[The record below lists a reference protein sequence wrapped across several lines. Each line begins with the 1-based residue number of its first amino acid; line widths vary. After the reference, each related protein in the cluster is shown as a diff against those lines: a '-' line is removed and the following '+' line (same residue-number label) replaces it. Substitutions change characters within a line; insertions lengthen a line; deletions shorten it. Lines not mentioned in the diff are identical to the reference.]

1 MSEASSTKSG
11 RKPRTVR
18 CLLCR
23 GLVQLRNDGEQRIG
37 VEKFKAH
44 MENERGAYFDLEF
57 ILAASFMDEEEKEAV
72 KVVIDAKDIE
82 EEQDVEEVGL
92 VVKME
97 CESETEEGTSTY
109 KDGQED
115 VSKIPQVLPDTCVA
129 CVKCEQRFEKAEHLR
144 IHMKVIHTGATPE
157 KKTEFYCEK
166 FPAVIMI
173 TVGKM
178 L

>member
-1 MSEASSTKSG
+1 MSEGSRTKSG

-18 CLLCR
+18 CLLCL

-44 MENERGAYFDLEF
+44 MENEHGAYFDLEF

-82 EEQDVEEVGL
+82 EEQDVQEVGL

-97 CESETEEGTSTY
+97 CESETEEGTYRLIRMDKRICRKSLRFFLIRVWLALNVN
-109 KDGQED
+109 KD
-115 VSKIPQVLPDTCVA
+115 
-129 CVKCEQRFEKAEHLR
+129 LR
-144 IHMKVIHTGATPE
+144 KLNI
-157 KKTEFYCEK
+157 
-166 FPAVIMI
+166 
-173 TVGKM
+173 
-178 L
+178 